1 MITKEKLQN
10 HVNHLKG
17 KHQHLHKMVEAAEA
31 ENAPSDYIKGLKK
44 DKLQLK
50 DEIAFNIKRIEKM

>member
-1 MITKEKLQN
+1 
-10 HVNHLKG
+10 
-17 KHQHLHKMVEAAEA
+17 MVEAAEA